1 MTLFTNI
8 ITPAG
13 RNQLCEIYRRESGE
27 LALWDCSAPQT
38 ADPVATGATLDGLA
52 EELGSGYEWPAYVD
66 GEIDLTLLS
75 APAPAPRWT
84 LAPGRWLCY
93 DGKPM
98 VALMLHQEK
107 ETGARNCQ
115 PHHADDLAH
124 LLVYLLTGEAAK
136 NHYYRPVEFPLSK
149 GLADEARAVTPVTL
163 PTA

>member
-1 MTLFTNI
+1 MRGNMMVRDYYAKDNTE
-8 ITPAG
+8 G
-13 RNQLCEIYRRESGE
+13 Y
-27 LALWDCSAPQT
+27 SAEQ
-38 ADPVATGATLDGLA
+38 LA
-52 EELGSGYEWPAYVD
+52 EANRRLSDVYSEITDDDDGQILKQLAGDVLTAFDTELSV
-66 GEIDLTLLS
+66 
-75 APAPAPRWT
+75 PAPRWT